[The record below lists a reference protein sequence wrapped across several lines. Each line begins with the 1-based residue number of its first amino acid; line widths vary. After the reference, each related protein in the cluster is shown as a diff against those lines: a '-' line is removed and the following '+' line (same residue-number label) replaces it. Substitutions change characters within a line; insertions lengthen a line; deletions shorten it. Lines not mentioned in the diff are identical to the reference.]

1 MIQWTRKRFRLFN
14 LFDLFSR
21 GKHISKRRQKERE
34 KKEKGKRQAV
44 KEKELFL

>member
-21 GKHISKRRQKERE
+21 GKHISKQRQKER
-34 KKEKGKRQAV
+34 KKEVGGKGK
-44 KEKELFL
+44 L